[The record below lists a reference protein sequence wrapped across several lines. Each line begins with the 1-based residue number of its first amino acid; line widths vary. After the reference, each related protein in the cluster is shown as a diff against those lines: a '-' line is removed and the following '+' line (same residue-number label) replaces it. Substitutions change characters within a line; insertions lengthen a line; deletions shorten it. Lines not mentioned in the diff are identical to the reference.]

1 MTGKRDIVYKRCG
14 CVSEAT
20 GRQLSGRCPRLA
32 EPEHGSWYYAV
43 QVSTFGGRKARYRRG
58 GFPTRDAART
68 ARGELL
74 EGPAD
79 LAAAGAWTV
88 ARWLRHW
95 LQLTE
100 PSLRPA
106 TVYGYRDHINRYLIP
121 GLGRV
126 TLADLDTR
134 RLQAFFDLLA
144 RQRTRN
150 GTPLAAATIDRV
162 RATLRSALNAAVREG
177 LITASPLAHVRLAG
191 PVRPHPVVWTD
202 GRVAAWRRDGIRP
215 PVAVWT
221 LRQLIT
227 FLAGVENDRLAGLWW
242 LIALRGLRR
251 GEAAA
256 LYRDDL
262 DAAARELTIARQ
274 VNALPGQLYCG
285 PPKSRASNR
294 TIALDEACTRRL
306 AERPVRQDNETI
318 RRRATR
324 QRRGDARARTGPG
337 WREGQAMFTYA
348 DGRPVRPEYLTH
360 RFRQL
365 TRQLDLPPVRL
376 HDLRHGAATLALA
389 SHADLKI
396 IQQMLGHSSIVTTAD
411 TYTSV
416 LPETAHRS
424 AQATADMITEA
435 ARSVPGSVQGT
446 GRDPQSRRLRPTER
460 GLTLLK
466 DLQERHHRGASSP
479 REAPARDPGMPHPR
493 PTTYTASYN
502 TRSDGCAARDL
513 NPEPAD

>member
-1 MTGKRDIVYKRCG
+1 VPQVGYVMTGNRDIVYKRCG
-14 CVSEAT
+14 CTDKAT
-20 GRQLSGRCPRLA
+20 GRQLSGRCRRLA
-32 EPEHGSWYYAV
+32 EPGHGSWYYAV
-43 QVSTFGGRKARYRRG
+43 QVSTVGGRKARYRRG
-58 GFPTRDAART
+58 GYPTREAARA

-95 LQLTE
+95 LQQAE
-100 PSLRPA
+100 PNLRPA
-106 TVYGYRDHINRYLIP
+106 TVCGYRDHINRYLIP

-126 TLADLDTR
+126 TLADLDSR
-134 RLQAFFDLLA
+134 RLQAYFDLLA

-162 RATLRSALNAAVREG
+162 RATLRSALNAAAREG
-177 LITASPLAHVRLAG
+177 LMTASPLTHVRLAR
-191 PVRPHPVVWTD
+191 PVRPHPVIWTD
-202 GRVAAWRRDGIRP
+202 ERVAAWRRDGIRP

-227 FLAGVENDRLAGLWW
+227 FLAGVEHDRLAGLWW

-256 LYRDDL
+256 LHCDDL
-262 DAAARELTIARQ
+262 DSAARELTIARQ
-274 VNALPGQLYCG
+274 LNALPGQLYCG

-306 AERPVRQDNETI
+306 TEQPARQNNETNPHP
-318 RRRATR
+318 ATW
-324 QRRGDARARTGPG
+324 QRRGDARARTGHG

-376 HDLRHGAATLALA
+376 H
-389 SHADLKI
+389 
-396 IQQMLGHSSIVTTAD
+396 
-411 TYTSV
+411 
-416 LPETAHRS
+416 
-424 AQATADMITEA
+424 
-435 ARSVPGSVQGT
+435 
-446 GRDPQSRRLRPTER
+446 SR
-460 GLTLLK
+460 
-466 DLQERHHRGASSP
+466 
-479 REAPARDPGMPHPR
+479 
-493 PTTYTASYN
+493 
-502 TRSDGCAARDL
+502 
-513 NPEPAD
+513 